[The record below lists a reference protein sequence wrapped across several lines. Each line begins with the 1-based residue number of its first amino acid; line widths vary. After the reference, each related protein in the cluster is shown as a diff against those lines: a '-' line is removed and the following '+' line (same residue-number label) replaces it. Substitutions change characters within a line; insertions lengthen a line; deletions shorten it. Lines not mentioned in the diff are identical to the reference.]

1 MCRADEPGFEGDGF
15 DVDEV
20 LWVPGV
26 DYVAGWRAAADAA
39 GALGKALG
47 SLGLAVDDVKA
58 QAHAAADGSGVV
70 RLRLP
75 VAVAR
80 ELTEAIRAVAGG
92 DEGRAA
98 S

>member
-1 MCRADEPGFEGDGF
+1 MCRADGPGFEDDGF

-20 LWVPGV
+20 LWAPGV
-26 DYVAGWRAAADAA
+26 DYVGGWRAAADAA
-39 GALGKALG
+39 GALREALG
-47 SLGLAVDDVKA
+47 ALGLAVDGVKA

-75 VAVAR
+75 VAVAWQ
-80 ELTEAIRAVAGG
+80 LTEAIRAVAEGG
-92 DEGRAA
+92 GRAA